1 MGGRGASAGKG
12 AGAKSTGRK
21 SSAVLSG
28 RQAMGARRLAE
39 AKAYIASFKGAAKK
53 AFAKSYSA
61 FVLKGRTGKAPKAS
75 GGWGAAI
82 KSKIDSIY
90 GK

>member
-1 MGGRGASAGKG
+1 MGGKRGASGGKG
-12 AGAKSTGRK
+12 KG
-21 SSAVLSG
+21 SAVMSG
-28 RQAMGARRLAE
+28 RYAMGARRLKE
-39 AKAYIASFKGAAKK
+39 AKQYISSIKGEVKK

-61 FVLKGRTGKAPKAS
+61 FVLKGRTGKSPKAS

-90 GK
+90 LK